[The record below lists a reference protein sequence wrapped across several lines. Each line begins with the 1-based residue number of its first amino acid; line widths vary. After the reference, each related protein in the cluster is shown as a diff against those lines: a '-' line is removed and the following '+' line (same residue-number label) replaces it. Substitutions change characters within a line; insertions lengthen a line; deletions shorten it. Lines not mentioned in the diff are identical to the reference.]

1 MELSRHIRAHR
12 ALLIG
17 LTAQLLQY
25 GSALMLVPFMVTRLS
40 KAEIGLWYI
49 FVAIQSLAFICD
61 FGFQPT
67 FTRAFALGISGA
79 SKIER
84 RGLGEEIVIERT
96 PNFRLIAETMAAA
109 KIFYRL
115 LAGLILLALVG
126 AGLPYVAAI
135 SGKGG
140 LDIRYAEVAWL
151 VFAVSIGLNLYFLW
165 VDSALVGFGRVE
177 QNYLYII
184 VNRAASVTIAIGAL
198 LVGGGLIAVAGAL
211 IVGQVIARTIAI
223 YLLGDLTRRCR
234 AEKVERHAVYAVLRA
249 IWPNASRMGAVSIGA
264 FLINRYTLFAISAF
278 GGLAVVGPYALALQ
292 MLSAVTAVAQ
302 MPMQISL
309 SKLVNARVKRN
320 TVVLRQTFI
329 MVMAIYVITA
339 LIGAAFIVMIV
350 PIALKEIASNIML
363 LPTGAL
369 IILTLV
375 LILEGLHATAAT
387 FITTANDVP
396 FVRAALASG
405 IAITI
410 SVTIAGWL
418 GWGVAA
424 MIACQGLVQ
433 LTYNNWYWPWQAW
446 KSIET

>member
-1 MELSRHIRAHR
+1 MQLARRLRDHR

-40 KAEIGLWYI
+40 KAEIGLWYV

-79 SKIER
+79 TKVER
-84 RGLGEEIVIERT
+84 RGLGEEIATQRT

-109 KIFYRL
+109 RIFYRL
-115 LAGLILLALVG
+115 LAGAILLVLVVV
-126 AGLPYVAAI
+126 GLPYVAVI

-140 LDIRYAEVAWL
+140 LDVRYAEVAWL

-165 VDSALVGFGRVE
+165 VDAALIGFGRVE
-177 QNYLYII
+177 QNYLYMI
-184 VNRAASVTIAIGAL
+184 VNRVASVTIAIGAL
-198 LVGGGLIAVAGAL
+198 LAGGGLIAVAGAL
-211 IVGQVIARTIAI
+211 IAGQVIARTIAI
-223 YLLGDLTRRCR
+223 HLLGDVTRRCR
-234 AEKVERHAVYAVLRA
+234 AEKVERQAVHAILHA
-249 IWPNASRMGAVSIGA
+249 IWPNASRMGIVSIGA
-264 FLINRYTLFAISAF
+264 FLINRYTLFAVSAF
-278 GGLAVVGPYALALQ
+278 AGLAIVGPYALALQ
-292 MLSAVTAVAQ
+292 MLSAVIAVAQ

-309 SKLVNARVKRN
+309 SKLVAARVERN

-329 MVMAIYVITA
+329 MVMAAYAVIS
-339 LIGAAFIVMIV
+339 LVGAASIVIFL
-350 PIALKEIASNIML
+350 PFALREIGSHVML
-363 LPTGAL
+363 LPTGTL
-369 IILTLV
+369 ILLTLV
-375 LILEGLHATAAT
+375 LVLEGFHASAAT

-396 FVRAALASG
+396 FVRAALVSG
-405 IAITI
+405 VAIGM
-410 SVTIAGWL
+410 SVTLAGWL
-418 GWGVAA
+418 GLGVAA

-433 LTYNNWYWPWQAW
+433 LAYNNWHWPWLAW